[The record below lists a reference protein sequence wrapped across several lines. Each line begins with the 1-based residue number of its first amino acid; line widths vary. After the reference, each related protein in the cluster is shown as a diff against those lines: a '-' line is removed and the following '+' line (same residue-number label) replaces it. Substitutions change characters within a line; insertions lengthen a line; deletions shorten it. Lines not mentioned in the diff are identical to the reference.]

1 MYNSLLEGCV
11 KAGDLQLGL
20 RLFTEMRQR
29 CVRPSSVTF
38 SILVKLLSRAG
49 RLDLACHLVSRE
61 MREMHG
67 VAPTRMV
74 WSCLVT
80 CAVKARDIP
89 KADTVLDLLDR
100 EGGAVGGARSSMYAT
115 VIEGCLVQ
123 GEVRSALSLCERAYL
138 RASPEEG
145 TRGLLSADLLRRVVE
160 AASSKAPEAE
170 TRQVLDNL
178 APRLSEQ
185 VRASLEDALK
195 GNRRKSPRGGRNDG
209 GSGKAS
215 AGRSLGGLGNE
226 DWSLAEGGESIAA
239 SAAASA
245 ALWPGGV
252 MAAAAQQWPQSNP
265 APSVGGLSALEVLQG
280 ASAPGGYP
288 GAGAGGYPGAGPS
301 WDPAAMSAAM
311 AAAQAAQWGRPNYL
325 CVNM

>member
-100 EGGAVGGARSSMYAT
+100 EGG
-115 VIEGCLVQ
+115 
-123 GEVRSALSLCERAYL
+123 
-138 RASPEEG
+138 
-145 TRGLLSADLLRRVVE
+145 
-160 AASSKAPEAE
+160 
-170 TRQVLDNL
+170 
-178 APRLSEQ
+178 
-185 VRASLEDALK
+185 
-195 GNRRKSPRGGRNDG
+195 
-209 GSGKAS
+209 
-215 AGRSLGGLGNE
+215 
-226 DWSLAEGGESIAA
+226 
-239 SAAASA
+239 
-245 ALWPGGV
+245 
-252 MAAAAQQWPQSNP
+252 
-265 APSVGGLSALEVLQG
+265 
-280 ASAPGGYP
+280 
-288 GAGAGGYPGAGPS
+288 GPS
-301 WDPAAMSAAM
+301 NS
-311 AAAQAAQWGRPNYL
+311 GTF
-325 CVNM
+325 